1 MSLQQTIQ
9 EISGRKRQANIVPY
23 AATVLEIAMQHT
35 SANNRYNL
43 YSELRELMSAGAIC
57 RIETAHDTYFHL
69 SEQSPYPPPHP
80 ENKHTQNLKT
90 SLMKP

>member
-9 EISGRKRQANIVPY
+9 EISESKRQANIVPY

-69 SEQSPYPPPHP
+69 SEQSPYPP
-80 ENKHTQNLKT
+80 T
-90 SLMKP
+90 SGKQAYAES